1 MAVGRPTKPL
11 NVTPEEKAKLTMLA
25 RRPKTGQALAI
36 RARIV
41 LGCNDGL
48 NNGEVARRL
57 RITGATVCKWR
68 ERFRTDR
75 LEGLLDEPRP
85 GAPRSITDA
94 QIEEVITKTL
104 ESMPVNST
112 HWSTR
117 LMAQKAGLSQTAIV
131 RIWRA
136 FGLQP
141 HRVENFKFSKDPQF
155 VEKVRDIVGLYLNP
169 PDRAIVLCVD
179 EKSQVQALNRT
190 QPILPLAP
198 GVPARQSH
206 DYERHGV
213 TSLFAALDVAS
224 GVTISN
230 CYRRHRHQEF
240 LRFLNDIDANLPRG
254 LDVHLVMDN
263 YGTHKVTK
271 VRTWLARHLRYH
283 VHYTP
288 TSGSWLN
295 LVERL
300 FAEVTDA
307 PVVVFS
313 QDLQLRYPWINSP
326 YLFPRENFLGRT
338 DAEVFGGEDG
348 ARLRAIKEQVLRTGK
363 ESHTEVT
370 VTGSGVTHYFDLV
383 IEPLLD
389 PNGMLLGVLC
399 SAVETTFLKDTIIR
413 LQNALNE
420 VQVLKGTATHLRE
433 LQKN

>member
-1 MAVGRPTKPL
+1 MAIGRPTKPL
-11 NVTPEEKAKLTMLA
+11 NLTPEEKDKLSMLA
-25 RRPKTGQALAI
+25 RRPKSAQAIAM

-41 LGCNDGL
+41 LACNDGL
-48 NNGEVARRL
+48 SNGEVAKRL
-57 RITGATVCKWR
+57 QITAATVCKWR
-68 ERFRTDR
+68 ERFRVDR

-94 QIEEVITKTL
+94 QVEEVITKTL

-117 LMAQKAGLSQTAIV
+117 LMAQKMGLSQTAIV

-141 HRVENFKFSKDPQF
+141 HRVENFKLSKDPQF

-224 GVTISN
+224 GVTISS

-240 LRFLNDIDANLPRG
+240 LRFLNDIDANLPG
-254 LDVHLVMDN
+254 GFDVHLVMDN
-263 YGTHKVTK
+263 YGTHKVNK
-271 VRTWLARHLRYH
+271 VRTWLARHPRYH
-283 VHYTP
+283 VHFTP
-288 TSGSWLN
+288 TSASWLN

-300 FAEVTDA
+300 FAEVTERC
-307 PVVVFS
+307 V
-313 QDLQLRYPWINSP
+313 R
-326 YLFPRENFLGRT
+326 RG
-338 DAEVFGGEDG
+338 
-348 ARLRAIKEQVLRTGK
+348 
-363 ESHTEVT
+363 SHTAVRALEKAMLEYIDQRNQDPKPFVWT
-370 VTGSGVTHYFDLV
+370 ADADLILGKIERLSKRISNSGH
-383 IEPLLD
+383 
-389 PNGMLLGVLC
+389 
-399 SAVETTFLKDTIIR
+399 
-413 LQNALNE
+413 
-420 VQVLKGTATHLRE
+420 
-433 LQKN
+433 

>member
-1 MAVGRPTKPL
+1 MAIGRATKPL
-11 NVTPEEKAKLTMLA
+11 QVTRDEKEKLTLLA
-25 RRPKTGQALAI
+25 RRPKTSQAMSM

-41 LGCNDGL
+41 LGCDAGSSNDA
-48 NNGEVARRL
+48 VARKL
-57 RITGATVCKWR
+57 QITAATVCKWR
-68 ERFRTDR
+68 ERFRLKR

-85 GAPRSITDA
+85 GAPRSIQDT
-94 QIEEVITKTL
+94 QVEEVITRTL
-104 ESMPVNST
+104 ESMPENGT

-117 LMAQKAGLSQTAIV
+117 LMAQKTGLSQTAIV

-213 TSLFAALDVAS
+213 TSLFAAMDVAS

-240 LRFLNDIDANLPRG
+240 LQFLKDIEASLPG
-254 LDVHLVMDN
+254 AFDVHLVMDN
-263 YGTHKVTK
+263 YGTHKVAK
-271 VRTWLARHLRYH
+271 VRAWLARHPRYH
-283 VHYTP
+283 VHFTP
-288 TSGSWLN
+288 TGASWLN

-300 FAEVTDA
+300 FAEVTERC
-307 PVVVFS
+307 V
-313 QDLQLRYPWINSP
+313 R
-326 YLFPRENFLGRT
+326 RG
-338 DAEVFGGEDG
+338 
-348 ARLRAIKEQVLRTGK
+348 
-363 ESHTEVT
+363 SHTAVPALEKAMLDYLDQRNRDPKPFVWT
-370 VTGSGVTHYFDLV
+370 APADLILGKVERLSKRISDSGH
-383 IEPLLD
+383 
-389 PNGMLLGVLC
+389 
-399 SAVETTFLKDTIIR
+399 
-413 LQNALNE
+413 
-420 VQVLKGTATHLRE
+420 
-433 LQKN
+433 

>member
-1 MAVGRPTKPL
+1 MAMGRPTKPL
-11 NVTPEEKAKLTMLA
+11 NVTTEEREKLTMLS
-25 RRPKTGQALAI
+25 RRPKTGQALAM

-41 LGCNDGL
+41 LWCDDGL
-48 NNGEVARRL
+48 SNDEVSKRL
-57 RITGATVCKWR
+57 GITGATVSKWR
-68 ERFRTDR
+68 ERFRVQR

-94 QIEEVITKTL
+94 QVERVVTKTL
-104 ESMPVNST
+104 ESMPANST

-117 LMAQKAGLSQTAIV
+117 LMAEKTGLSQTAIV

-213 TSLFAALDVAS
+213 TSLFAAMDVAS
-224 GVTISN
+224 GVTISS

-240 LRFLNDIDANLPRG
+240 LKFLEEIDANLPKG
-254 LDVHLVMDN
+254 FDVHLVMDN
-263 YGTHKVTK
+263 YGTHKVDK
-271 VRTWLARHLRYH
+271 VRAWLVRHPRYH

-288 TSGSWLN
+288 TSASWLN

-300 FAEVTDA
+300 FAELTERCVRRGSYTAVRSLEKAMLD
-307 PVVVFS
+307 
-313 QDLQLRYPWINSP
+313 
-326 YLFPRENFLGRT
+326 YLDQRNKNPKPF
-338 DAEVFGGEDG
+338 AW
-348 ARLRAIKEQVLRTGK
+348 
-363 ESHTEVT
+363 
-370 VTGSGVTHYFDLV
+370 
-383 IEPLLD
+383 
-389 PNGMLLGVLC
+389 
-399 SAVETTFLKDTIIR
+399 
-413 LQNALNE
+413 
-420 VQVLKGTATHLRE
+420 TATADMILGKIERLAKRISNSGH
-433 LQKN
+433 

>member
-1 MAVGRPTKPL
+1 MRAGAYLAMAIGRPTKPL
-11 NVTPEEKAKLTMLA
+11 NLTPEEKEKLVLLA
-25 RRPKTGQALAI
+25 RRPKSAQAIAM

-41 LGCNDGL
+41 LGCDEGL
-48 NNGEVARRL
+48 RNGAVAKKL
-57 RITGATVCKWR
+57 HITGATVCKWR
-68 ERFRTDR
+68 ERFRVNR

-94 QIEEVITKTL
+94 QVEQVVTQTL
-104 ESMPVNST
+104 ESMPDNST
-112 HWSTR
+112 HWSSR
-117 LMAQKAGLSQTAIV
+117 LMAKKIGLSQTAIV
-131 RIWRA
+131 RIWHA

-155 VEKVRDIVGLYLNP
+155 VEKVRDIVGLYMNP

-240 LRFLNDIDANLPRG
+240 LRFLNDIDANLPSRFE
-254 LDVHLVMDN
+254 VHLVMDN
-263 YGTHKVTK
+263 YGTHKVRK
-271 VRTWLARHLRYH
+271 VKVWLTRHPRYH
-283 VHYTP
+283 VHFTP

-300 FAEVTDA
+300 FAEVTQRCVRRGSHTAVRALEKAMLDYLDRRNRDPKPFVWTADA
-307 PVVVFS
+307 
-313 QDLQLRYPWINSP
+313 DLI
-326 YLFPRENFLGRT
+326 LGK
-338 DAEVFGGEDG
+338 V
-348 ARLRAIKEQVLRTGK
+348 ARLSKRIYN
-363 ESHTEVT
+363 
-370 VTGSGVTHYFDLV
+370 SGH
-383 IEPLLD
+383 
-389 PNGMLLGVLC
+389 
-399 SAVETTFLKDTIIR
+399 
-413 LQNALNE
+413 
-420 VQVLKGTATHLRE
+420 
-433 LQKN
+433 

>member
-1 MAVGRPTKPL
+1 
-11 NVTPEEKAKLTMLA
+11 MLA
-25 RRPKTGQALAI
+25 RRPKSAQAVAM

-41 LGCNDGL
+41 LGCSDGL
-48 NNGEVARRL
+48 SNGDVAKRL
-57 RITGATVCKWR
+57 GITGATVCKWR
-68 ERFRTDR
+68 ERFRAER

-94 QIEEVITKTL
+94 QVEDVITKTL
-104 ESMPVNST
+104 ESLPMNST

-117 LMAQKAGLSQTAIV
+117 LMAQKTGLSQTAIV

-206 DYERHGV
+206 DYERPGV

-224 GVTISN
+224 GITISS

-240 LRFLNDIDANLPRG
+240 LKFLHDIDANLPREFE
-254 LDVHLVMDN
+254 VHLVMDN
-263 YGTHKVTK
+263 YGTHKVAK
-271 VRTWLARHLRYH
+271 VRMWLARHPRYH
-283 VHYTP
+283 VHFTP

-300 FAEVTDA
+300 FAEVTQRC
-307 PVVVFS
+307 V
-313 QDLQLRYPWINSP
+313 R
-326 YLFPRENFLGRT
+326 RG
-338 DAEVFGGEDG
+338 
-348 ARLRAIKEQVLRTGK
+348 
-363 ESHTEVT
+363 SHTAVRALEKAMLD
-370 VTGSGVTHYFDLV
+370 Y
-383 IEPLLD
+383 LD
-389 PNGMLLGVLC
+389 PRNKDPKPFVWTADADLILGK
-399 SAVETTFLKDTIIR
+399 VER
-413 LQNALNE
+413 LS
-420 VQVLKGTATHLRE
+420 KRISDSGH
-433 LQKN
+433 